1 MMVERG
7 VWEGQ
12 LLHLP
17 AFVQV
22 SDGHDHISTCF
33 PSQRHQGHR
42 HGVQELGESE
52 SGAFGSC

>member
-22 SDGHDHISTCF
+22 SDGQDHISTCF

-42 HGVQELGESE
+42 HWVQELGESE
-52 SGAFGSC
+52 V